1 MLGYLLSRSYLFSED
16 GVTEV
21 LAHHGENIPNKFI
34 EVPCSEDYDSHKR
47 FEGCTP
53 RKCGRGITDAI
64 INREE
69 AEQIRRIA
77 ERGLSLGGSDGGASI
92 LDLHSGALSL
102 GKHFVN
108 MYRYFND
115 KIHDIFTEE
124 DFQLYRDVRLRIQQK
139 IALTF
144 GISSSSMYL
153 TKPTFFSRINNSE
166 AKTTHDEYWHPHID
180 KVTYGSFDYTSL
192 LYLSDYAEDFGGGRF
207 VFMDEGANR
216 TVEPR
221 AGCTPRKC
229 GRGIT
234 DAIINREEAEQIRR
248 YFNDKI
254 HDIFTEEDFQL
265 YRINNSEAKTTH
277 DEYWH
282 PHIDKVT
289 YGSFDYTSLLYLSD
303 YAEDFG
309 GGRFVFMDEGANRT
323 VEPRA
328 GRVSFFTSGSENLHH
343 VEKVHWGTRYA
354 ITISFTCNPDHGI
367 RDPVTYGSFDYTS
380 LLYLSDYAEDFGG
393 GRFVFM
399 DEGANRTVEP
409 RAGRVSFFTSGSE
422 NLHHVEKVHWGT
434 RYAITIS
441 FTCNPDHGIRDP
453 VLT

>member
-1 MLGYLLSRSYLFSED
+1 MAPQRRPTGRAPESGGAGAAVRAEERRHCSSDVKDNIQKDSRRKWLTAAFLVSSAMLGYLLSRSYLLSED

-21 LAHHGENIPNKFI
+21 LAPHGESIPDKFI
-34 EVPCSEDYDSHKR
+34 EVSCSEDYDSHKR

-124 DFQLYRDVRLRIQQK
+124 DFQLYHDVRLRIQQK
-139 IALTF
+139 IALAF

-153 TKPTFFSRINNSE
+153 TKPTFFS
-166 AKTTHDEYWHPHID
+166 
-180 KVTYGSFDYTSL
+180 
-192 LYLSDYAEDFGGGRF
+192 
-207 VFMDEGANR
+207 
-216 TVEPR
+216 
-221 AGCTPRKC
+221 
-229 GRGIT
+229 
-234 DAIINREEAEQIRR
+234 
-248 YFNDKI
+248 
-254 HDIFTEEDFQL
+254 
-265 YRINNSEAKTTH
+265 RINNSEAKTTH

-367 RDPVTYGSFDYTS
+367 RDPV
-380 LLYLSDYAEDFGG
+380 
-393 GRFVFM
+393 
-399 DEGANRTVEP
+399 
-409 RAGRVSFFTSGSE
+409 
-422 NLHHVEKVHWGT
+422 
-434 RYAITIS
+434 
-441 FTCNPDHGIRDP
+441 
-453 VLT
+453 LT